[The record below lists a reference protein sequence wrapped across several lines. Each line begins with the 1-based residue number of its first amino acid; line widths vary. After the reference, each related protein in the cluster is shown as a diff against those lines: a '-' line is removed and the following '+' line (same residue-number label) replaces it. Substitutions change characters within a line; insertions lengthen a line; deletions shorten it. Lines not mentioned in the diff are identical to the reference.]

1 MYRFGDFGRF
11 ANKSS
16 ARFEQKLLK
25 VFKIDLV
32 SCFTIWFS
40 ARAPTVHPPDLLGSP
55 SDLKAFH
62 MSLCLLMH
70 SLSLFSKKYFFLFTM
85 KFCTLNRAFKPI
97 KNVLE
102 KINYRFL
109 MTTRRTLLS
118 KSKSECNKTLEEGH
132 YKTSR
137 NKYERERKLQKYTDI
152 KLCIHATFGNYFWYT
167 TSYIS

>member
-1 MYRFGDFGRF
+1 
-11 ANKSS
+11 
-16 ARFEQKLLK
+16 
-25 VFKIDLV
+25 
-32 SCFTIWFS
+32 
-40 ARAPTVHPPDLLGSP
+40 
-55 SDLKAFH
+55 
-62 MSLCLLMH
+62 
-70 SLSLFSKKYFFLFTM
+70 
-85 KFCTLNRAFKPI
+85 
-97 KNVLE
+97 
-102 KINYRFL
+102 